1 MLITISWAVCPTTG
15 NINNFLAGTTALTSD
30 SVSFQVNANQSVAS
44 QTYNYQFQSTFA
56 NAPTVAIGT
65 FSLTQPFKALHST
78 RSVPTHSQSRP
89 TLSLPLMLNF
99 FSSTPKA
106 FGQASRSISGSVP
119 TLKSKLDRS
128 MQAAQCS
135 CPMALVKTASMFT
148 LIYHEPLEPL
158 KIQSL
163 ECFSMVGI

>member
-56 NAPTVAIGT
+56 NTPTVAIGT
-65 FSLTQPFKALHST
+65 FSLIQLFKALLST
-78 RSVPTHSQSRP
+78 RSVPTHSPSRP
-89 TLSLPLMLNF
+89 TLSLPLMLNS

-119 TLKSKLDRS
+119 ILRSRLDRS
-128 MQAAQCS
+128 MPAAQCS
-135 CPMALVKTASMFT
+135 CPMALAKIASMST
-148 LIYHEPLEPL
+148 PLYHSPSESP
-158 KIQSL
+158 KTQ
-163 ECFSMVGI
+163 